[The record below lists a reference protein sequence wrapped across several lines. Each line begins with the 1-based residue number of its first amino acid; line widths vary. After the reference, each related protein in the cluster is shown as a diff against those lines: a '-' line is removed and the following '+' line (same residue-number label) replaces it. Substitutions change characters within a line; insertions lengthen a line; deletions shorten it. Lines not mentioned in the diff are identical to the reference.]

1 MVIGITFICC
11 TLLYSIMLT
20 IVYYRKPRISS
31 VENKIYSVLVRM
43 NVFGLLLELACSYFV
58 YVNGTTPFNSLMC
71 MLCNRLFI
79 VYLLSWEV
87 IFALY
92 IFFVSFGQDMKVRDF
107 LKNHSKDV
115 KFLLIFCFM
124 IMLFLALFLPIMYFN
139 DGNYVYSYGPATNL
153 LLVIGGILIG
163 LEIFCVIKNA
173 NRITY
178 RKYIPLL
185 VLIVAMVGVFVVR
198 SINPGI
204 ILINSTFAFVT
215 VLMYF
220 TIENPDVQMM
230 EELYRNKK
238 LIEKSNEDTSNFL
251 FRMTQDIKRPVKNII
266 EVSNSMISL
275 DDISELKEGSKIISN
290 KAKELDYLINDAL
303 DVSSMNTKTIR
314 IYDSRYNVVNLFNE
328 IKLQTDTRLN
338 ENVKLEY
345 SISKNIP
352 DYLYGDSIKLKQA
365 IYSVLENSLKNT
377 VSGYI
382 SLDIN
387 SIVKYDICRLIITI
401 SDSGKGIGIEEVNNI
416 LSLNIDDLAK
426 INLAKDKKIL
436 NLKEIK
442 KLITVMGG
450 SLIVKSDEEKGTTV
464 SITIDQRIVKTK
476 DTELSRKLDLYE
488 QTLQKS
494 KSVMVVDDDAKE
506 LSKIVKF
513 LEDNDFNVSGSLF
526 GRDCI
531 EKISN
536 KHHLDLI
543 LLDDETDTVSA
554 YEVLKELKKNEKF
567 NIPVVIM
574 IEDGKEFIKLHY
586 LQDGFAD
593 VIMKSKLESELDR
606 VTKRFLF

>member
-11 TLLYSIMLT
+11 TLLYSVMLT
-20 IVYYRKPRISS
+20 IVYYRKSRINS
-31 VENKIYSVLVRM
+31 VENRIYSVLVRM

-58 YVNGTTPFNSLMC
+58 YVNGTTPFNTLMC
-71 MLCNRLFI
+71 TICNRLFI

-92 IFFVSFGQDMKVRDF
+92 IFFVSFGQDMKVKDF
-107 LKNHSKDV
+107 LKKYSRDI
-115 KFLLIFCFM
+115 KFFVIVCFI
-124 IMLFLALFLPIMYFN
+124 IMLTLALTLPIMYFN

-153 LLVIGGILIG
+153 LLVIGGILIS
-163 LEIFCVIKNA
+163 LEMFCVFKNA
-173 NRITY
+173 KHIMN

-185 VLIVAMVGVFVVR
+185 VLIIAMVAVFVVR

-266 EVSNSMISL
+266 DVSNDMFTI
-275 DDISELKEGSKIISN
+275 DDISELKEGTKIINN

-303 DVSSMNTKTIR
+303 DVSSMNTKNIR
-314 IYDSRYNVVNLFNE
+314 IYDSRYNVTNLFNE
-328 IKLQTDTRLN
+328 IKLQTEAKLS
-338 ENVKLEY
+338 EGVKLEY

-352 DYLYGDSIKLKQA
+352 NYLYGDSIKLKQA
-365 IYSVLENSLKNT
+365 IYSIIENSLENT
-377 VSGYI
+377 TAGYI

-401 SDSGKGIGIEEVNNI
+401 SDSGRGISIEEVNNI
-416 LSLNIDDLAK
+416 LSLNIDDLSK
-426 INLAKDKKIL
+426 VNLTKDKKIL

-450 SLIVKSDEEKGTTV
+450 NLIVKSDEGKGTTV
-464 SITIDQRIVKTK
+464 SVTLDQKIVKTK
-476 DTELSRKLDLYE
+476 DTELSRKMDLYE
-488 QTLQKS
+488 QTLQKN
-494 KSVMVVDDDAKE
+494 KKVMVVDDDAKE
-506 LSKIVKF
+506 LSKIMSF
-513 LEDNDFNVSGSLF
+513 LEENDINVSGSLF

-531 EKISN
+531 DKISN
-536 KHHLDLI
+536 KHNFDLI
-543 LLDDETDTVSA
+543 LLDDETDTISA
-554 YEVLKELKKNEKF
+554 YEVLKELKKHEKF
-567 NIPVVIM
+567 NTPVVIM
-574 IEDGKEFIKLHY
+574 IDDGKEFIKLHY

-593 VIMKSKLESELDR
+593 VIMKSKLESELNR
-606 VTKRFLF
+606 IIKRF